1 MYLYTSIITTL
12 TPILLASLGGLL
24 TLQAGILNISQ
35 EGAMLVAAFFAV
47 LGSYI
52 FSSFWMGLLFAFIA
66 ALVFNLIYAFFSITL
81 KANIWVVGMAL
92 NIFASSLTI
101 LLLKSIFGVKGSFTS
116 DKIQKIPIIHFG
128 QKWLFFIDNFSL
140 MVWLAFALLLL
151 IYFIDSKT
159 VFGFHIKAAGKNYKA
174 LASSGISPDKI
185 RYYTIFINS
194 VLTAF
199 AGAYLSI
206 GYLSLFN
213 KDMTAGRGW
222 IAVAAV
228 IFGDGDF
235 KLTLLATLVF
245 GIMEAV
251 GISLQNYG
259 INSNLTMTLPYLV
272 IIFTL
277 IYRGIKTTI
286 LFSKK
291 ENV

>member
-1 MYLYTSIITTL
+1 
-12 TPILLASLGGLL
+12 
-24 TLQAGILNISQ
+24 
-35 EGAMLVAAFFAV
+35 MLMAAFFAV

-52 FSSFWMGLLFAFIA
+52 YSSFWMGLLFAFVA
-66 ALVFNLIYAFFSITL
+66 ALAFNLIYAFFSITL
-81 KANIWVVGMAL
+81 KANIWVIGMAL
-92 NIFASSLTI
+92 NILASSLTI

-116 DKIQKIPIIHFG
+116 DKIQKIPTIHFEN
-128 QKWLFFIDNFSL
+128 KYLFFIDNFSL
-140 MVWLAFALLLL
+140 MVWITLGIFFL

-159 VFGFHIKAAGKNYKA
+159 VFGFHVKAAGKNYKA
-174 LASSGISPDKI
+174 LESSGVSPDKI

-194 VLTAF
+194 ILTSF

-235 KLTLLATLVF
+235 KLTTLATLIF
-245 GIMEAV
+245 GAMEAI

-259 INSNLTMTLPYLV
+259 INSNLTMTLPYIV

-277 IYRGIKTTI
+277 IYRGVKFT
-286 LFSKK
+286 LLNASSK
-291 ENV
+291 

>member
-1 MYLYTSIITTL
+1 MYIYTSIITTL

-35 EGAMLVAAFFAV
+35 EGSMLVAAFFAV
-47 LGSYI
+47 LGSYLY
-52 FSSFWMGLLFAFIA
+52 SSFWMGLLFALLA

-92 NIFASSLTI
+92 NILASSLTI

-116 DKIQKIPIIHFG
+116 DKIHKIPTIHIGGKYF
-128 QKWLFFIDNFSL
+128 FFINNFSL
-140 MVWLAFALLLL
+140 MVWITLGIVFL

-174 LASSGISPDKI
+174 LESSGIFPDKI

-199 AGAYLSI
+199 AGSYLSI

-235 KLTLLATLVF
+235 KLTILATLIF
-245 GIMEAV
+245 GAMEAI

-259 INSNLTMTLPYLV
+259 INSNLTMTLPYIV

-277 IYRGIKTTI
+277 IYRGVKFT
-286 LFSKK
+286 LLNASSK
-291 ENV
+291 